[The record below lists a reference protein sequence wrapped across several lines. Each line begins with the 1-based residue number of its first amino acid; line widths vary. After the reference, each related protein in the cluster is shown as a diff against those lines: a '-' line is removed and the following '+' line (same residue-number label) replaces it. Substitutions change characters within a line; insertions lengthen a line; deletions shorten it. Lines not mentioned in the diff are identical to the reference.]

1 MGILDEQP
9 SQELADSG
17 LIADGVTARDTYD
30 SLQSPTKAAAG
41 GALMLG
47 LANPALLPVGIA
59 AGAMGGQFD
68 NMGSA
73 YELTAGTSIGTAW
86 DAYNQIS
93 SGDYAAGIPNAL
105 IVGADVVGAIG
116 DPIAAVAGQLV
127 GWMME
132 HLEPLRMVLHGLTGE
147 PAIVQG
153 YADTWDNIAKRLEG
167 QYAAIGEAVNGQ
179 EHWKGDGADAYRKA
193 AANTQGALSG
203 AYAGAMA
210 VKDAALKMKDV
221 VASVR
226 NMVRDILADLAGS
239 LVSAAVKCLIPP
251 LAVTAIPA
259 AISTI
264 AKAAMDIAG
273 KVSRLALVVTRLIA
287 VLIDLGEALN
297 QIEQSNGQNSG
308 SVQPKGEK
316 IGS

>member
-9 SQELADSG
+9 SKELADSG
-17 LIADGVTARDTYD
+17 LIDDGITARDTYD

-47 LANPALLPVGIA
+47 LANPAMLPVGIA

-116 DPIAAVAGQLV
+116 DPIAAVAGQLA

-147 PAIVQG
+147 PAIVES
-153 YADTWDNIAKRLEG
+153 YANTWGNIAERLEN
-167 QYAAIGEAVNGQ
+167 QYGAIGEAVNGQ
-179 EHWKGDGADAYRKA
+179 THWKGDAAEAYRKA
-193 AANTQGALSG
+193 AANVQASLSG
-203 AYAGAMA
+203 AYAGANA
-210 VKDAALKMKDV
+210 VKEAAMKMKDV

-239 LVSAAVKCLIPP
+239 LVSAAVKCLVPP

-259 AISTI
+259 AIANI

-273 KVSRLALVVTRLIA
+273 KVSRLALVITRLIA
-287 VLIDLGEALN
+287 VLIDLGESLN
-297 QIEQSNGQNSG
+297 QIEQANRQSS
-308 SVQPKGEK
+308 SVPPPG
-316 IGS
+316 GVVRV